1 MTHRQT
7 DAARNI
13 FKYLQNL
20 KSDKLS
26 NKAKFCGG
34 EDLSKSLEETKT
46 VNSSLIIG

>member
-7 DAARNI
+7 DAAKNI
-13 FKYLQNL
+13 YLQNL

-26 NKAKFCGG
+26 YKAKYCGG